1 MATMSKSIIKDIFGG
16 ILRNEFHVD
25 GSRPSNV
32 TFEEA
37 FVLNLPIPFDECT
50 IEDCMA
56 AYFEKS
62 FVEDYKV
69 NGRVV
74 NAHN

>member
-25 GSRPSNV
+25 GSRTSNV

-62 FVEDYKV
+62 YVEDYKV